1 MAEKK
6 YRMTRR
12 VPIDPEKGSRAPD
25 HLSRTRYDSNQKNT
39 INALRESEAKY
50 RFITENMDDTVWFLD
65 LDLKTKYLSP
75 SITRYSG
82 YSLEETKTLS
92 LFDILTPESKDLV
105 LKTISL
111 ELTPERLAD
120 KDCHI
125 TSSMEASYYKKDGS
139 IDWVDVTSTVV
150 RDADGKPEGHLCVAR
165 DISDRKRME
174 QALKQSESRW
184 QFALEGSGEAVW
196 DWDLTTDKVY
206 YSRRFGELFGSFSP
220 NDWKT
225 LNDWQSRIH
234 PDDLGIVSKKLQG
247 YIDGL
252 EPVYSIEYR
261 FRLSDN
267 SYRWVLDRGM
277 ITEHTQEG
285 KPARMVGTFSDI
297 SDYRRMEQT
306 LTENEEKFRLLAE
319 RSTDIIALHEIDG
332 IYKYV
337 SPACFTLLGFTP
349 EELIGHS
356 LVEFIHPEDR
366 TLVQYVLEHV
376 DEIDEIQP
384 LDYRIRTKF
393 GKYLWMETTALVIR
407 RADTGQPNEIQMTS
421 RNITERVR
429 AEEALRE
436 SEVKLRSVITQSQ
449 DGITLIDEEGRII
462 EWSKG
467 QEKISGIPAYQAIGK
482 YIWEVQSILMPD
494 IFRNP
499 EDLENF
505 KRLTLDM
512 LTNGSLTFG
521 NSIQESNLTD
531 VDGRQHRIQ
540 TLSFP
545 IHTSRGYMAGS
556 VIRDVTGI
564 KKAEEAL
571 SKSEER
577 LRFITDNMLDMISYV
592 NADRNLEYVSPSVT
606 SVAGYREDELIGL
619 SIVPFIHP
627 DDEVILEREIGRC
640 ITDKIQNIQVE
651 YRFKHKEG
659 HFIWMEAM
667 VNLLLDAEGK
677 IRRSDLWQPGY
688 LRKEKRNRCF
698 TRKREQIS
706 HPGQEFS
713 EWGGDAF

>member
-12 VPIDPEKGSRAPD
+12 LPLD
-25 HLSRTRYDSNQKNT
+25 HGKDNRRNINLSYTRSDLNQQKT

-50 RFITENMDDTVWFLD
+50 RFITENMDDTVWLLD

-75 SITRYSG
+75 SITRYTG

-92 LFDILTPESKDLV
+92 LFDILTPESKDHV
-105 LKTISL
+105 LKTIST

-139 IDWVDVTSTVV
+139 IDWVDVTATVV
-150 RDADGKPEGHLCVAR
+150 RDADGRPEGHLCVAR
-165 DISDRKRME
+165 DISNRKRME
-174 QALKQSESRW
+174 QALKQSETRW

-196 DWDLTTDKVY
+196 DWDLSTDKVY
-206 YSRRFGELFGSFSP
+206 FSRRFGELFGSVSP
-220 NDWKT
+220 DDWKT
-225 LNDWQSRIH
+225 LDDWRSRIH
-234 PDDLGIVSKKLQG
+234 PDDLEIVSKKLQR

-267 SYRWVLDRGM
+267 SYRWVMDRGM
-277 ITEHTQEG
+277 ITDHTPDG

-297 SDYRRMEQT
+297 TEYRRLENT

-319 RSTDIIALHEIDG
+319 RSTDIIALHEING

-337 SPACFTLLGFTP
+337 SPVCYSLLGFKP
-349 EELIGHS
+349 EELVGHS

-366 TLVQYVLEHV
+366 TLVNYVLEHV

-384 LDYRIRTKF
+384 LDYRIITKL

-407 RADTGQPNEIQMTS
+407 QADSGLPNEIQMTS

-482 YIWEVQSILMPD
+482 YIWEVQPILMPELA
-494 IFRNP
+494 RSP
-499 EDLENF
+499 LELENF
-505 KRLTLDM
+505 KRLTMAM

-521 NSIQESNLTD
+521 NGIQE
-531 VDGRQHRIQ
+531 
-540 TLSFP
+540 
-545 IHTSRGYMAGS
+545 
-556 VIRDVTGI
+556 IRP
-564 KKAEEAL
+564 
-571 SKSEER
+571 
-577 LRFITDNMLDMISYV
+577 
-592 NADRNLEYVSPSVT
+592 DR
-606 SVAGYREDELIGL
+606 
-619 SIVPFIHP
+619 
-627 DDEVILEREIGRC
+627 C
-640 ITDKIQNIQVE
+640 
-651 YRFKHKEG
+651 
-659 HFIWMEAM
+659 
-667 VNLLLDAEGK
+667 
-677 IRRSDLWQPGY
+677 
-688 LRKEKRNRCF
+688 
-698 TRKREQIS
+698 
-706 HPGQEFS
+706 
-713 EWGGDAF
+713 